1 MNETAKDAR
10 SRIEKRKKRRQREL
24 ARNLLICCGILCIFL
39 IVIIV
44 VTNHAKSRETV
55 KEAEKQKEIV
65 NRKYIEN
72 APDYSVQLLP
82 INEYSRPGK
91 ALEQVNGVVIH
102 YTGNPGTTAQQN
114 HDYFEGLAE
123 TGETSAS
130 SHFIVGM
137 DGEIIQ
143 CVPCQEIAYAS
154 NERNADTISIEVC
167 IADDTGIFSENAKKS
182 LIHLTTWLM
191 GRYDLEID
199 DIIRHYDVTGKQCPK
214 YYVEHPLAWDA
225 LKDEMVKYIDKNGVL
240 SLVQ

>member
-1 MNETAKDAR
+1 MEEIVKNVSSR
-10 SRIEKRKKRRQREL
+10 SAIRKKRRQREL
-24 ARNLLICCGILCIFL
+24 VRNLVLCTGILLIFL
-39 IVIIV
+39 IVIIAV
-44 VTNHAKSRETV
+44 SMHAKSRETV
-55 KEAEKQKEIV
+55 QEADRNKEADV
-65 NRKYIEN
+65 RKYIET

-82 INEYSRPGK
+82 VNEYSRPGT
-91 ALEQVNGVVIH
+91 ALEQVNGIVIH
-102 YTGNPGTTAQQN
+102 YTANPGTTAQQN

-130 SHFIVGM
+130 SHFIVGIE
-137 DGEIIQ
+137 GEIIQ

-225 LKDEMVKYIDKNGVL
+225 LKDEMVSYIDKNGVSPL
-240 SLVQ
+240 Q

>member
-1 MNETAKDAR
+1 MKETAR
-10 SRIEKRKKRRQREL
+10 SRSEIRKRRRQREL

-39 IVIIV
+39 IVIIAI
-44 VTNHAKSRETV
+44 TNHAKSRETA

-154 NERNADTISIEVC
+154 NDRNADTISIEVC

-199 DIIRHYDVTGKQCPK
+199 DVIRHYDVTGKQCPK

-225 LKDEMVKYIDKNGVL
+225 LKDEMVNYIDKNGVL
-240 SLVQ
+240 SSAQ